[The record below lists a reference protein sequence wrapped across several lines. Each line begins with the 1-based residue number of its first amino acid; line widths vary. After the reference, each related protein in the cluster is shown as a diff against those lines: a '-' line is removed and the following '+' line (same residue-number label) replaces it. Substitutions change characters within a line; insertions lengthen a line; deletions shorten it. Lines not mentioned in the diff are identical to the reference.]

1 MTDSKI
7 PPPPLSTYFAE
18 HGSAG
23 AGIEL
28 VATDVDGTLT
38 RDGALTA
45 ATLGAIEEL
54 TGAGI
59 EVVPVS
65 GRPAGEVLGLC
76 RYLPGVRK
84 GIAENGLISV
94 VPDQPVQFIGRPT
107 NPARLREVGDAL
119 NADHGANLRL
129 AGDEFCRVGDV
140 AYERDGRDVPEL
152 MRLRDAA
159 QAAGVFFVWSSVHV
173 HLAER
178 IPDKGEGLLQMLER
192 WGRAPSAVATIG
204 DAPND
209 AGLFT
214 PGRFGLTVGTAD
226 VVAQAQDFPHLP
238 QMVTSGRELDGFLE
252 LARGLLDSR
261 GVQND
266 TH

>member
-7 PPPPLSTYFAE
+7 QPPPLSTYFAQ
-18 HGSAG
+18 HGSAV
-23 AGIEL
+23 AAIEL

-45 ATLGAIEEL
+45 ASLGAIEEL
-54 TGAGI
+54 TAAGL

-76 RYLPGVRK
+76 RYLPGVRRA
-84 GIAENGLISV
+84 IAENGLISV

-152 MRLRDAA
+152 MRLR
-159 QAAGVFFVWSSVHV
+159 
-173 HLAER
+173 
-178 IPDKGEGLLQMLER
+178 
-192 WGRAPSAVATIG
+192 
-204 DAPND
+204 
-209 AGLFT
+209 
-214 PGRFGLTVGTAD
+214 PGRLRLLLHLRLPSRSVSSLFLLTNDGLVGLRSFQIFCSF
-226 VVAQAQDFPHLP
+226 VPL
-238 QMVTSGRELDGFLE
+238 
-252 LARGLLDSR
+252 
-261 GVQND
+261 
-266 TH
+266 

>member
-7 PPPPLSTYFAE
+7 QPPPLSTYFAQ
-18 HGSAG
+18 HGSAV
-23 AGIEL
+23 AAIEL

-45 ATLGAIEEL
+45 ASLGAIEEL
-54 TGAGI
+54 TAAGL

-76 RYLPGVRK
+76 RYLPGVRRA
-84 GIAENGLISV
+84 IAENGLISV

-140 AYERDGRDVPEL
+140 AYERAFSLNEGPVGDIDAEFGTTDASDFVIPSTCWTSWRASWWRQL
-152 MRLRDAA
+152 ISRLRACIN
-159 QAAGVFFVWSSVHV
+159 
-173 HLAER
+173 L
-178 IPDKGEGLLQMLER
+178 
-192 WGRAPSAVATIG
+192 
-204 DAPND
+204 
-209 AGLFT
+209 
-214 PGRFGLTVGTAD
+214 
-226 VVAQAQDFPHLP
+226 
-238 QMVTSGRELDGFLE
+238 
-252 LARGLLDSR
+252 
-261 GVQND
+261 
-266 TH
+266 